1 MRIGKLTA
9 TTSGQTTR
17 FELHAGQTLTLGR
30 GSHCA
35 IQVRDSK
42 VSREHC
48 QLRLVDGRLLVT
60 DLGSSHGLTYLGEQC
75 SEFSIEAGDGFHV
88 GTTFVRFEFE
98 ALGERLG
105 DERPAVLPAT
115 QRADGQTAR
124 LPAEPA
130 VGTELNGYLLESVL
144 GRSERCTVYRA
155 EQVKGQRKVAVKL
168 LRRNQDGVHATH
180 ERSLFL
186 KDLGTAA
193 AFADPRLVPVL
204 HIEQSGQ
211 ECFAAM
217 ELVEGESLAARL
229 ERGERMRWQDLLP
242 LLADVLS
249 ALEVVHAQGRV
260 HGGVKPS
267 NVFAP
272 HEGGARLAD
281 PRYTP
286 RPRPAEAFGY
296 SAPEQLLGHE
306 VDGRADLFGLGCV
319 AYAALAGRQP
329 FAGQEQQDADTRLR
343 PPGLRTID
351 AAIPPGVEH
360 FLCDRLLA
368 WSAADR
374 PDTAS
379 QARAELLDPRIL
391 STRSDA
397 VTTPAAIPIP
407 MPRQASVDRPEP
419 RRRSA
424 SPAKTFAARLT
435 AELIV
440 FSITMAV
447 GIAILVLLKKIADVD
462 IYRLLDVF
470 GMR

>member
-1 MRIGKLTA
+1 MGIGKLTA
-9 TTSGQTTR
+9 TTSGQTNR

-75 SEFSIEAGDGFHV
+75 SEFTIDAGDGFHV
-88 GTTFVRFEFE
+88 GKTFVRFEFD
-98 ALGERLG
+98 AAGA
-105 DERPAVLPAT
+105 DRPAVPPAPQLVVGQSAGLPA
-115 QRADGQTAR
+115 
-124 LPAEPA
+124 AEPA
-130 VGTELNGYLLESVL
+130 VGMELNGFVLEAVL

-155 EQVKGQRKVAVKL
+155 EQVQLRRKVAVKL
-168 LRRNQDGVHATH
+168 LRRNPDGVHATH

-193 AFADPRLVPVL
+193 TFDHPRIVQVFAID
-204 HIEQSGQ
+204 QSGE

-217 ELVEGESLAARL
+217 ELVAGESLAARL

-242 LLADVLS
+242 LLADALL
-249 ALEVVHAQGRV
+249 ALEVVHAKGRV

-267 NVFAP
+267 NVFAL
-272 HEGGARLAD
+272 HEGGAKLAD

-286 RPRPAEAFGY
+286 RPRPAEAGGY
-296 SAPEQLLGHE
+296 LAPEQLHGHE

-319 AYAALAGRQP
+319 AHAALTGQQP
-329 FAGQEQQDADTRLR
+329 FPGQQQPTDGEAPLSPPRLR
-343 PPGLRTID
+343 TFDPSLPR
-351 AAIPPGVEH
+351 GVEH

-368 WSAADR
+368 WSAEDR

-379 QARAELLDPRIL
+379 QARAELLDPDIL
-391 STRSDA
+391 STRPE
-397 VTTPAAIPIP
+397 VTPTPAAVLV
-407 MPRQASVDRPEP
+407 PRQQSADRQEP
-419 RRRSA
+419 RRRQA
-424 SPAKTFAARLT
+424 SPAKTFAARLV

-440 FSITMAV
+440 FSITMTI

>member
-9 TTSGQTTR
+9 TTRGQTTR

-30 GSHCA
+30 ASHCA
-35 IQVRDSK
+35 IRVRDNK

-60 DLGSSHGLTYLGEQC
+60 DLGSSHGLTYLGELC
-75 SEFSIEAGDGFHV
+75 SEFTIEAGDGFHV
-88 GTTFVRFEFE
+88 GKTFVRFEFE
-98 ALGERLG
+98 ASG
-105 DERPAVLPAT
+105 DDRTAVLPAT
-115 QRADGQTAR
+115 QLSDGHSAG

-130 VGTELNGYLLESVL
+130 VGMELSGFLLESVL
-144 GRSERCTVYRA
+144 GGSERCTVYRA
-155 EQVKGQRKVAVKL
+155 EQVKSRRKVAVKL

-186 KDLGTAA
+186 KDLGTAVA
-193 AFADPRLVPVL
+193 LAHPRLVQVF
-204 HIEQSGQ
+204 HIDQSGK

-242 LLADVLS
+242 LLADALS
-249 ALEVVHAQGRV
+249 ALEVVHAEGRV

-267 NVFAP
+267 NVFAL
-272 HEGGARLAD
+272 HEGGAKLAD

-286 RPRPAEAFGY
+286 RPRPAEACGY

-319 AYAALAGRQP
+319 AYAALAGWQP
-329 FAGQEQQDADTRLR
+329 FPGLEQRQTDADAHLG
-343 PPGLRTID
+343 PPRLRTID
-351 AAIPPGVEH
+351 ASIPPGVEH
-360 FLCDRLLA
+360 LICDRLLA
-368 WSAADR
+368 WSAEDR
-374 PDTAS
+374 PNTAS
-379 QARAELLDPRIL
+379 QARAELLDPSIL
-391 STRSDA
+391 STRPDA
-397 VTTPAAIPIP
+397 RTTPAAVP
-407 MPRQASVDRPEP
+407 MQRQESADRPQP
-419 RRRSA
+419 RRRPA

-440 FSITMAV
+440 FSITMTV
-447 GIAILVLLKKIADVD
+447 GITILVLLKKIADVD
-462 IYRLLDVF
+462 IYRLLDLL